1 MRPRPLLVL
10 ASALL
15 ASLPCSAQHPSVGKD
30 APPIQAASWL
40 NWKGD
45 APTLESLKGRV
56 VMLEFW
62 GTWCGPCVRAMPGV
76 QKLHD
81 RYTDRGLTVLAISY
95 ETNDKL
101 QPFLTQNAFTMP
113 VGSDPDKKTIG
124 AYPINGWP
132 TTIIIGKDGKI
143 AHVGSPY
150 DAEAAVEKAL
160 GLEAGEGAVLTA
172 YFEAQKEAD
181 KQKKRDAI
189 DRLVEKA
196 TPKFDVAAWAKGH
209 LPAEKVA
216 DGGAPA
222 PAPAPATPAKP
233 AVKPGNPVEALG
245 KCSPVWADAAQ
256 RTAVLQQLAL
266 VTEPIDL
273 AAFAQQA
280 MAKAFPFDAA
290 ELNALLK
297 EKKYAAVLDAIG
309 ARAPA
314 AAVLS
319 AAAKNADLAAFCKSK
334 AGEVR
339 TNAKKAIMAQQYVFA
354 NALPKDQEVNKKF
367 WSELSVSGM
376 ATSPDKKQIT
386 GILLGGE
393 QLQRDHATA
402 FIRSQLART
411 FLMEDLGAGKPPR
424 IKELPKLVDDAKKE
438 IVRDLESRYGKPE
451 PFVPKEEP
459 KK

>member
-1 MRPRPLLVL
+1 MRPRPFLVS

-15 ASLPCSAQHPSVGKD
+15 ASLPCPAQHPSVGKD

-40 NWKGD
+40 NWQGD
-45 APTLESLKGRV
+45 APTLEKLKGRV
-56 VMLEFW
+56 VLLEFW

-95 ETNDKL
+95 ETSDKM

-124 AYPINGWP
+124 AYPISGWP
-132 TTIIIGKDGKI
+132 TTVIIGKDGKI

-172 YFEAQKEAD
+172 YFGAQKQAD

-209 LPAEKVA
+209 LPAETVA
-216 DGGAPA
+216 DGGA

-245 KCSPVWADAAQ
+245 KCSALWADAAQ

-290 ELNALLK
+290 ELNTLLK
-297 EKKYAAVLDAIG
+297 DKKYAAVLDAIG
-309 ARAPA
+309 VRAPA
-314 AAVLS
+314 AAVLA

-354 NALPKDQEVNKKF
+354 NALPKDQEVNKQF
-367 WSELSVSGM
+367 WSELSVSGWSM
-376 ATSPDKKQIT
+376 SEDKKQIT
-386 GILLGGE
+386 GIMIGGE
-393 QLQRDHATA
+393 HLPRDHATA

-424 IKELPKLVDDAKKE
+424 IKELPKLIDELKHE

-451 PFVPKEEP
+451 PFVPQEEP

>member
-1 MRPRPLLVL
+1 MRWRPFIAF
-10 ASALL
+10 ASALTVVSPL
-15 ASLPCSAQHPSVGKD
+15 QAQHPSVGQD
-30 APPIQAASWL
+30 APPIQAAKWL
-40 NWKGD
+40 NWQGD
-45 APTLESLKGRV
+45 APTLEKLKGRV

-62 GTWCGPCVRAMPGV
+62 GTWCGPCVRAMPGI

-95 ETNDKL
+95 ETDAVM

-113 VGSDPDKKTIG
+113 VGSDPEKKTIG
-124 AYPINGWP
+124 AYPIKGWP
-132 TTIIIGKDGKI
+132 TTVVIGKDGKI

-150 DAEAAVEKAL
+150 DAETAVEKAL

-172 YFEAQKEAD
+172 YFEAQKAD
-181 KQKKRDAI
+181 KQKKRDAM

-196 TPKFDVAAWAKGH
+196 TPRFDVGSWAKSH
-209 LPAEKVA
+209 LPAETVA
-216 DGGAPA
+216 DGGA

-245 KCSPVWADAAQ
+245 KCSAVWADAAQ
-256 RTAVLQQLAL
+256 RTAVLQQLAA
-266 VTEPIDL
+266 VTEPVDL

-290 ELNALLK
+290 ELNTLLK

-309 ARAPA
+309 TRAPA
-314 AAVLS
+314 AAVLN

-334 AGEVR
+334 AGEVK
-339 TNAKKAIMAQQYVFA
+339 TNAKKAIMAQHWVFA
-354 NALPKDQEVNKKF
+354 NALPKDEEVNKKF

-376 ATSPDKKQIT
+376 ATSPDKKQII

-393 QLQRDHATA
+393 QLHRDHATS
-402 FIRSQLART
+402 FVRSQLART

-424 IKELPKLVDDAKKE
+424 VKELPKLIDDAKKD
-438 IVRDLESRYGKPE
+438 IVRDLEGRYGKPV
-451 PFVPKEEP
+451 PFVPKTEGQ
-459 KK
+459 

>member
-1 MRPRPLLVL
+1 
-10 ASALL
+10 
-15 ASLPCSAQHPSVGKD
+15 
-30 APPIQAASWL
+30 
-40 NWKGD
+40 
-45 APTLESLKGRV
+45 
-56 VMLEFW
+56 
-62 GTWCGPCVRAMPGV
+62 
-76 QKLHD
+76 
-81 RYTDRGLTVLAISY
+81 
-95 ETNDKL
+95 
-101 QPFLTQNAFTMP
+101 
-113 VGSDPDKKTIG
+113 
-124 AYPINGWP
+124 
-132 TTIIIGKDGKI
+132 
-143 AHVGSPY
+143 
-150 DAEAAVEKAL
+150 
-160 GLEAGEGAVLTA
+160 
-172 YFEAQKEAD
+172 
-181 KQKKRDAI
+181 
-189 DRLVEKA
+189 
-196 TPKFDVAAWAKGH
+196 
-209 LPAEKVA
+209 
-216 DGGAPA
+216 
-222 PAPAPATPAKP
+222 
-233 AVKPGNPVEALG
+233 VKPGNPVEALG
-245 KCSPVWADAAQ
+245 KCGPVWADAAQ

-314 AAVLS
+314 AAVLT
-319 AAAKNADLAAFCKSK
+319 AAAKNAELAAFCKSK

-339 TNAKKAIMAQQYVFA
+339 ENAKKAIMAQQYVFA

-411 FLMEDLGAGKPPR
+411 FLMEDLAAGKPPR
-424 IKELPKLVDDAKKE
+424 IKELPKLIDDAKKE
-438 IVRDLESRYGKPE
+438 VVRDLESRYGKPE